1 MTVEALYQEVDIAR
15 TSWQDLLTQLA
26 NGEADFARSRLV
38 FGDTSLRDFSRQV
51 DLVFELLLS
60 VRPSDTTSVS
70 AVVLPAHEADLTPQL
85 QVIANHSTTALGQL
99 RANWRENA
107 KVADANDAFALQ
119 MLSDGV
125 AYVAVDLTAHF
136 KHVRAAVHALLQLIG
151 AVIPLCKADAITDLS
166 ARAENLGEMVRQVDA
181 LRRQAER
188 SANIAMSFEAKG
200 EKVASVIRDLLTAT
214 ETIVANV
221 RELQLQA
228 TTDSSAVSTLVEQIK
243 TIGSVANSLEATV
256 ESYKS
261 KFEAFHAELDERN
274 AAFVRFEE
282 HNKVARE
289 KNIARENDVDRL
301 TSLADAMIS
310 GSTTAGLS
318 KSLEKTRERYEDRM
332 NKARMGFVGSVI
344 VLGLTAVPLA
354 AHLLPGLFG
363 SIFPTATDVAH
374 NTWYGVLGKVLLMV
388 PATWL
393 TGFFTKSFADF
404 FHLEREYAHKA
415 ALAMSV
421 DGFKRQ
427 APKYEEEI
435 TAEVF
440 LEIRN
445 NPAKGT
451 SVEPAAHPLYDVL
464 SKVVGKVLQKGRGGE

>member
-1 MTVEALYQEVDIAR
+1 MLQ
-15 TSWQDLLTQLA
+15 LL
-26 NGEADFARSRLV
+26 G
-38 FGDTSLRDFSRQV
+38 
-51 DLVFELLLS
+51 
-60 VRPSDTTSVS
+60 
-70 AVVLPAHEADLTPQL
+70 AVV
-85 QVIANHSTTALGQL
+85 
-99 RANWRENA
+99 
-107 KVADANDAFALQ
+107 
-119 MLSDGV
+119 
-125 AYVAVDLTAHF
+125 
-136 KHVRAAVHALLQLIG
+136 
-151 AVIPLCKADAITDLS
+151 PLCKANSIIDLS
-166 ARAENLGEMVRQVDA
+166 VRSESLGDMVRQVDV
-181 LRRQAER
+181 LRRQAEK
-188 SANIAMSFEAKG
+188 SANIAMSFESKS
-200 EKVASVIRDLLTAT
+200 EKVELGIRELLATT
-214 ETIVANV
+214 ETIVASV

-243 TIGSVANSLEATV
+243 TIGSAASSLEV
-256 ESYKS
+256 SVDSYKS
-261 KFEAFHAELDERN
+261 KFDAFQAELDERN
-274 AAFVRFEE
+274 AAFLRFEGQTKVAKE
-282 HNKVARE
+282 KNVARE
-289 KNIARENDVDRL
+289 KDIDRL

-318 KSLEKTRERYEDRM
+318 NSLEKTRERYEERM
-332 NKARMGFVGSVI
+332 NKARQGFVVSVI
-344 VLGLTAVPLA
+344 ILAITAVPLA

-363 SIFPTATDVAH
+363 GLFPSAPDTAH

-393 TGFFTKSFADF
+393 TGFFTKSFADS

-445 NPAKGT
+445 NPARGA

-464 SKVVGKVLQKGRGGE
+464 SKAVDRVLKKRTE